1 MTSLWSKWNGN
12 AGITAG
18 FPMEQWAVT
27 FNGSVHGWPAFIGVV
42 AMLLA
47 LITLVWALIRS
58 VME

>member
-1 MTSLWSKWNGN
+1 
-12 AGITAG
+12 
-18 FPMEQWAVT
+18 MEQWAVT